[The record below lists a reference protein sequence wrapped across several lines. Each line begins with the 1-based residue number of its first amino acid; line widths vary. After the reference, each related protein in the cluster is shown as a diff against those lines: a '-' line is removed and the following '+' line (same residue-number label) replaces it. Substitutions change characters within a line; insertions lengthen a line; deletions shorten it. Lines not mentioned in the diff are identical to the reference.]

1 MKTEATQWTD
11 GIAIIGMAGKFPGA
25 PDLATFWKNLR
36 AGVESVTRF
45 TAEEIEGP
53 WARRDDPQYVRARAI
68 LPDVDLFDADFF
80 GIQPREAEYTDPQ
93 HRLLLE
99 TAWETLESAGCDP
112 GRFDGAIGVFAGCSL
127 NTYLLHNLASDP
139 AFLAEFLASQ
149 QMGAH
154 PAMLGNDKDFLATRL
169 AYKLNLRGPGVTV
182 QSACSTS
189 LVAVCQACQSLLS
202 FQCDLALAGGVSIT
216 FPQKRGYLYEEG
228 SIVSRDGRCRPF
240 DAAAD
245 GTVFGDGVGL
255 VALKRADDALRD
267 GDPIRAII
275 RGFAVNNDGAG
286 KVSFMAPSVEGQ
298 AQVIAAAHALAGIEV
313 GTIRYIEAHG
323 TGTFLGD
330 PIEVAA
336 LAKAFG
342 EVDSARQFCALSAL
356 KGNVGHL
363 EVAAGVAG
371 LIKAVLA
378 LEHAEIPPTLNFSA
392 PNPQIDFAAT
402 PFYVA
407 RELQPWPVT
416 DAPRRAGVSSF
427 GVGGTNAHV
436 VLEQAPSLPTEKE
449 EAAPRLVLLSAR
461 TPAALEKMT
470 ERLSDRLAGLQEAGF
485 PAAAA
490 TLQLGRRSFRHRRS
504 LVASTAK
511 EAVQLLAKE
520 KSKAAASVS
529 GEKKTVVFLFPGQG
543 AQQAAM
549 GRELYAHERVFR
561 VASDRCCEIL
571 SRAMKLDFR
580 AALFEHEG
588 SDSAGQLRQTQVT
601 QPALFV
607 IEYALAQTWMAL
619 GIRPGLMV
627 GHSLGEYVAAVLAGV
642 FTLEDALHLLVV
654 RGRLMQSLPAGS
666 MLAVALPESDVRPLL
681 PASLSLAAANSPRS
695 SVVSGPIEAVEDFRK
710 MLEQKGIAA
719 RPLETSHAFHSAA
732 LDPILEQFAA
742 EVRGVQLRPPQI
754 PIISSLLGRVATAEW
769 TEPSY
774 WVRQMREPVRFGP
787 ALDGVF
793 AQENRVLLEV
803 GPGQTLTSFAR
814 QHPLRSEAYPVIPS
828 SGRMAGEGDREALL
842 AATGRLWEA
851 GVEIDWRALH
861 GKKNP
866 RRIELPTYPFER
878 KSFWIAPTNSSSTKP
893 STASPAPIS
902 VSSAKPA
909 SVPADAS
916 RVEALVNEQL
926 RIMAKQIEVLRQS
939 KPALA
944 GRGGK
949 A

>member
-1 MKTEATQWTD
+1 
-11 GIAIIGMAGKFPGA
+11 
-25 PDLATFWKNLR
+25 
-36 AGVESVTRF
+36 
-45 TAEEIEGP
+45 
-53 WARRDDPQYVRARAI
+53 
-68 LPDVDLFDADFF
+68 
-80 GIQPREAEYTDPQ
+80 
-93 HRLLLE
+93 
-99 TAWETLESAGCDP
+99 
-112 GRFDGAIGVFAGCSL
+112 
-127 NTYLLHNLASDP
+127 
-139 AFLAEFLASQ
+139 
-149 QMGAH
+149 
-154 PAMLGNDKDFLATRL
+154 
-169 AYKLNLRGPGVTV
+169 
-182 QSACSTS
+182 
-189 LVAVCQACQSLLS
+189 
-202 FQCDLALAGGVSIT
+202 
-216 FPQKRGYLYEEG
+216 
-228 SIVSRDGRCRPF
+228 
-240 DAAAD
+240 
-245 GTVFGDGVGL
+245 
-255 VALKRADDALRD
+255 
-267 GDPIRAII
+267 
-275 RGFAVNNDGAG
+275 
-286 KVSFMAPSVEGQ
+286 
-298 AQVIAAAHALAGIEV
+298 
-313 GTIRYIEAHG
+313 
-323 TGTFLGD
+323 
-330 PIEVAA
+330 
-336 LAKAFG
+336 
-342 EVDSARQFCALSAL
+342 
-356 KGNVGHL
+356 
-363 EVAAGVAG
+363 
-371 LIKAVLA
+371 
-378 LEHAEIPPTLNFSA
+378 
-392 PNPQIDFAAT
+392 
-402 PFYVA
+402 
-407 RELQPWPVT
+407 
-416 DAPRRAGVSSF
+416 
-427 GVGGTNAHV
+427 
-436 VLEQAPSLPTEKE
+436 
-449 EAAPRLVLLSAR
+449 
-461 TPAALEKMT
+461 
-470 ERLSDRLAGLQEAGF
+470 
-485 PAAAA
+485 
-490 TLQLGRRSFRHRRS
+490 
-504 LVASTAK
+504 
-511 EAVQLLAKE
+511 
-520 KSKAAASVS
+520 
-529 GEKKTVVFLFPGQG
+529 
-543 AQQAAM
+543 M

-719 RPLETSHAFHSAA
+719 RSLETSHAFHSAA

-893 STASPAPIS
+893 STASPAPIL